1 MPIIF
6 DANGE
11 IPICSPDLMFKSLPA
26 SYSRESVIKTCF
38 AKTAENDTNQLRYDA
53 TFNF

>member
-11 IPICSPDLMFKSLPA
+11 IPICSPA
-26 SYSRESVIKTCF
+26 SQNVSKKPQT
-38 AKTAENDTNQLRYDA
+38 NDTTKLKNKE
-53 TFNF
+53 